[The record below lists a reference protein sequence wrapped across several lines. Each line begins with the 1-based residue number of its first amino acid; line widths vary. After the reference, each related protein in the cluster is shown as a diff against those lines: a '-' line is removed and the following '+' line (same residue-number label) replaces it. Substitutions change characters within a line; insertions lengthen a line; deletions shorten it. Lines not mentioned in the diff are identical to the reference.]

1 MNARGPHCELS
12 GLILVSKTE
21 LDINKV
27 CNTLIWNIS
36 NIYLK
41 VITEG
46 HEEFASKWPSLSTA
60 SQTNMACK
68 SFA

>member
-1 MNARGPHCELS
+1 MSRSENSLTVSLRLMNARGPHCELS

-27 CNTLIWNIS
+27 CNTMIWNIS

-46 HEEFASKWPSLSTA
+46 HEEFASK
-60 SQTNMACK
+60 
-68 SFA
+68 